1 MIGLA
6 VLLGT
11 AAAGY
16 GLAQRFRLPV
26 IPLLLALG
34 FVMSLTGLAP
44 GREASRFILD
54 FGLAFLVFTAGVE
67 LNPRRF
73 LHQTRP
79 VLWVAIGQF
88 ALVGLAAFAVARWM
102 GFGTVPGLYMAFATS
117 ASSTLVVVRQLKSRQ
132 QMFEPFGRLVTGVL
146 LVQDLLLILAIV
158 VLGHLGE
165 GPAAVL
171 QASASLLALAGTA
184 VFLHWRV
191 FPWIERTLRPDEE
204 TLLMISLALLFS
216 FLAVSDALGI
226 PLIAGAFLAGFVL
239 SVFPINGLVRGLLG
253 SLAEFFQA
261 IFFAALGALVVF
273 SSPWIVVQA
282 LGFSLLV
289 LLITPPVVTVLAEW
303 QGLSS
308 RNAIESGLLLAQ
320 TSELSLVLGLV
331 GVAGGHLG
339 PENFSVIA
347 LTCATTMILTPF
359 LATDRVTW
367 KLLHWH
373 PGRQTSD
380 GFFGFENHTVLIGLG
395 SSGMWIVKEL
405 RDAGHHVLV
414 IDDDASVIAGCER
427 NRIPCLR
434 GDGSD
439 PRILRRA
446 GAKEA
451 RLIVATLPRPA
462 DVVKIARFAGEVPVV
477 ARIFDA
483 GDARAVEEAG
493 GFPVLSSEAAL
504 EKFLEWFDKSHPR
517 PGPTP
522 TDKAADSVRADAG

>member
-1 MIGLA
+1 MNGLA

-26 IPLLLALG
+26 IPLLLVLG
-34 FVMSLTGLAP
+34 FGISLTGFAP
-44 GREASRFILD
+44 GHGTSQSILE
-54 FGLAFLVFTAGVE
+54 FGLAFLVFTAGIE

-88 ALVGLAAFAVARWM
+88 TLVGVAALGVARWM
-102 GFGTVPGLYMAFATS
+102 GFGTVPGLYMAFAM
-117 ASSTLVVVRQLKSRQ
+117 AAGSTLVVVRQIKSQQ

-146 LVQDLLLILAIV
+146 LVQDMLLILMIV

-165 GPAAVL
+165 GPAAMI
-171 QASASLLALAGTA
+171 QASAGLLALMA
-184 VFLHWRV
+184 VAAFLHWHA
-191 FPWIERTLRPDEE
+191 FPWIVRALRPDEE

-216 FLAVSDALGI
+216 FLAASHALGI

-239 SVFPINGLVRGLLG
+239 SVFPVNGLVRGLLG

-289 LLITPPVVTVLAEW
+289 LLVTPLVVTVLAEW

-308 RNAIESGLLLAQ
+308 RSAIESGLLLAQ

-331 GVAGGHLG
+331 GVKCGHLSM
-339 PENFSVIA
+339 ENFSVIA
-347 LTCATTMILTPF
+347 LTCASTMVLTPF

-367 KLLHWH
+367 KILHWH
-373 PGRQTSD
+373 PGRQASD
-380 GFFGFENHTVLIGLG
+380 GFFGFQNHAIIIGLG
-395 SSGMWIVKEL
+395 SSGMWVVKEL
-405 RDAGHHVLV
+405 KNAGHQLLV

-439 PRILRRA
+439 PRVLQRA
-446 GAKEA
+446 GAQEA
-451 RLIVATLPRPA
+451 RLIVAALPRPA
-462 DVVKIARFAGEVPVV
+462 DVVKIARFAGKVPVV

-483 GDARAVEEAG
+483 GDARAVAEAG
-493 GFPVLSSEAAL
+493 GLPVLSSEAAL
-504 EKFLEWFDKSHPR
+504 EKFLEWFDKSCR
-517 PGPTP
+517 
-522 TDKAADSVRADAG
+522 